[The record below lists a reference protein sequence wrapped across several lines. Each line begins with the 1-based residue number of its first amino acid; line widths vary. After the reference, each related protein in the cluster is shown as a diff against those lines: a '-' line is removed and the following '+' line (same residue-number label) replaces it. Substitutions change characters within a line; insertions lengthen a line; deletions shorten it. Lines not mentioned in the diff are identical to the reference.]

1 VRAVLIILCVLVLFG
16 GVGSAPVYG
25 YSRGWG
31 WYPSGGLVGLLL
43 VILFVWYLLT
53 REPLP

>member
-1 VRAVLIILCVLVLFG
+1 VLIILCVLVLFG